1 MPWAETRYIPT
12 PFEHYLPPTHPP
24 PNRLPHRT
32 TTEVPKRLGVQ
43 TGARRRALHARE
55 RSPKHGHPGLR
66 AWKPTFDSGL
76 AVIPAWASPTQGGY

>member
-1 MPWAETRYIPT
+1 MPWAGTRYILIPN
-12 PFEHYLPPTHPP
+12 ELEKAADAPP